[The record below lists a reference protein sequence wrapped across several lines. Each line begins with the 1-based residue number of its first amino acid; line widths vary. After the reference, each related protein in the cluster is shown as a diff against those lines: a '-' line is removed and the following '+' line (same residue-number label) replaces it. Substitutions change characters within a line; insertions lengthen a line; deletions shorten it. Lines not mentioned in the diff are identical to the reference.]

1 MHHCLRPRFWALLL
15 ATIVL
20 ALHAVSCGD
29 PKSGGAPATKAPEG
43 ATPTARPAA
52 ASGPVYAVF
61 TQPSGTIRVRLAVA
75 ESPRMSMSFINLAE
89 RGYFTGRPWT
99 DFSPVVRQLG
109 DTMPVYSIPREFS
122 PKLMHDVG
130 GHLCVSNTSD
140 SHDARAKPN
149 RIFITV
155 KPQDRWNLIYAV
167 FGVVEE
173 GLDVATRMQDGEK
186 VASIRI
192 EGDTSA
198 LRARF
203 AKELVEWNKAIDAA
217 MQAPVTPAAP
227 PASTPSVR

>member
-1 MHHCLRPRFWALLL
+1 MTHCLRPRFWALLL
-15 ATIVL
+15 ATLVL

-29 PKSGGAPATKAPEG
+29 AKPSTPAPTPPPHAADATAGK
-43 ATPTARPAA
+43 PAA
-52 ASGPVYAVF
+52 AGGPIYAVF
-61 TQPSGTIRVRLAVA
+61 SQPSGTIRVRLAVA

-109 DTMPVYSIPREFS
+109 DTVPVYSIPREFS

-173 GLDVATRMQDGEK
+173 GLDVATRLQDGEK

-217 MQAPVTPAAP
+217 LQQPAA
-227 PASTPSVR
+227 APSIR